1 MISKQRVFDEP
12 KKLIRVT
19 LLVPIK
25 IYVVTSPQNYVVIV
39 LVGFSQQI
47 NLQNN

>member
-25 IYVVTSPQNYVVIV
+25 NLCSTSPQKYVVIV
-39 LVGFSQQI
+39 LVGFSA
-47 NLQNN
+47 NKSTK